1 MRARKNRIESSH
13 LFATSLKR
21 LNSTVRVSDGG
32 GDRGH
37 VKSQKVFS
45 LRRQL
50 MRPPSVAKG
59 DVSLGGRRKQGEG
72 GWSRQTR
79 QKPGGGNG
87 GPRG

>member
-1 MRARKNRIESSH
+1 MGGR
-13 LFATSLKR
+13 
-21 LNSTVRVSDGG
+21 G

-59 DVSLGGRRKQGEG
+59 DISLGVRRKQGDG
-72 GWSRQTR
+72 GRR
-79 QKPGGGNG
+79 GGGG
-87 GPRG
+87 GAD

>member
-1 MRARKNRIESSH
+1 MI
-13 LFATSLKR
+13 
-21 LNSTVRVSDGG
+21 G

-59 DVSLGGRRKQGEG
+59 DVSLGVRRKQGEWGEG

-79 QKPGGGNG
+79 QKLGGGNG